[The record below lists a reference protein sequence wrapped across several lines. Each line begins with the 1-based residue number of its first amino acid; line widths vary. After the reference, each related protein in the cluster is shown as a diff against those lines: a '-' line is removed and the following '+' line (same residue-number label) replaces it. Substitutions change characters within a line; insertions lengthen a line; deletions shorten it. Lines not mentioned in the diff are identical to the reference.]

1 MFLAETWADEARL
14 DRVLRNFD
22 FNNKW
27 VVSSDNRGG
36 GLALLWK
43 DSVTIS
49 VEDSSKYCIDALI
62 DKGLDQVWHFTGF
75 YDEPITL
82 KHFEAWN
89 KLKSLNTLPHIPWLC
104 AGDFNEIT
112 RQKEKLGDALRN
124 HNQMQLF
131 REVIDE
137 CNFMDLGFVG
147 SNFTWSKHFE
157 DVHSI
162 WERLDRDL
170 ATNS

>member
-1 MFLAETWADEARL
+1 MFLAKTWADEARL
-14 DRVLRNFD
+14 DRMLRNFD

-75 YDEPITL
+75 YGEPITL
-82 KHFEAWN
+82 KRFEAWN

-112 RQKEKLGDALRN
+112 RKRKVRWCSSKSQSNAVVQRGD
-124 HNQMQLF
+124 
-131 REVIDE
+131 
-137 CNFMDLGFVG
+137 
-147 SNFTWSKHFE
+147 
-157 DVHSI
+157 
-162 WERLDRDL
+162 
-170 ATNS
+170 

>member
-14 DRVLRNFD
+14 DCVLRNFD

-75 YDEPITL
+75 YGEPITL
-82 KHFEAWN
+82 KRFEAWN

-112 RQKEKLGDALRN
+112 RQKEKLGGALQN
-124 HNQMQLF
+124 HNQMQLY

-162 WERLDRDL
+162 WERLDRGL
-170 ATNS
+170 AINS